1 MSKIFA
7 VILLLLMVTICAL
20 ASGQMVKDWVDQDSI
35 GEPTSPHAISTKA
48 NDTFIIENVMAS
60 NVDESTNDVIKR
72 SRIFYNNDSKVYSWL
87 RLGKVGAGTVE
98 WMWYF
103 PDDNL
108 YKTIS
113 VNIPAPNSEYW
124 PFYNVWSYIDITS
137 DILSEMSGNWY
148 VDVFLDGKKL
158 YTEGFIIQGNQS
170 PNEQITANYWSDL
183 GFNLNEQGKYDEAIQ
198 ALDKA
203 INIDPQDEAAWNE
216 KSYALH
222 EQGRYDEAIQA
233 LDKAIEIN
241 PQNADVWY
249 NKAEV
254 LYDQRKYSEAVQALN
269 KTIEINPQ
277 YALAW
282 YFKGWILE
290 DQGKKDEANS
300 SYDKAIEIDPQVE
313 DEWYWG

>member
-1 MSKIFA
+1 MRRIFA
-7 VILLLLMVTICAL
+7 IILLLLLAVLCAL
-20 ASGQMVKDWVDQDSI
+20 ASAQKVTDRVDQDSVE
-35 GEPTSPHAISTKA
+35 EPTLPPVISTKA

-60 NVDESTNDVIKR
+60 NIDESTNDVITR
-72 SRIFYNNDSKVYSWL
+72 SRIFSKNDSKAYSWL
-87 RLGKVGAGTVE
+87 RLGKVGAGTVK
-98 WMWYF
+98 WMWYS
-103 PDDNL
+103 PDGNL

-113 VNIPAPNSEYW
+113 VDIPARNGEYW
-124 PFYNVWSYIDITS
+124 PFYNVWSYIDITP
-137 DILSEMSGNWY
+137 DILSQMSGDWY

-158 YTEGFIIQGNQS
+158 FTEGFIIQGNQS
-170 PNEQITANYWSDL
+170 PNEQTTANYWSDL
-183 GFNLNEQGKYDEAIQ
+183 GFDLNEQGKYGEAIQ

-216 KSYALH
+216 KGYALYK
-222 EQGRYDEAIQA
+222 QGRYDEAIQA

-241 PQNADVWY
+241 PQNAEVWY
-249 NKAEV
+249 GKAEV
-254 LYDQRKYSEAVQALN
+254 LYDQRKYDEAIHALN

-277 YALAW
+277 DALAW

-313 DEWYWG
+313 DEWLWG